1 MSLGNIPVGVELLVK
16 LLVLHILLVPLVL
29 QGGVVEHLGKLLDLP
44 VLPLLQRG
52 HVKLHLGCL
61 HLVKGVVA
69 GSGRSLWAL
78 GDNWLPRVTLP

>member
-1 MSLGNIPVGVELLVK
+1 MSLGNVPVGIELLVK
-16 LLVLHILLVPLVL
+16 LLVLPPL
-29 QGGVVEHLGKLLDLP
+29 H
-44 VLPLLQRG
+44 RG
-52 HVKLHLGCL
+52 HVKLHLGGL